1 MEFSIMYIYHYAKYC
16 SNVDMERT
24 IADIRKY
31 NLELLINES
40 GLRKGKF
47 ADKIDTAPAYIS
59 QILSTKTKRDM
70 GNELARKIELIV
82 NKPYGWMDETHYE
95 DLEQKTADPLVEAIE
110 KLSEADRLMIFRVV
124 SSLTGN
130 STIQDISKTIAAP
143 IHELP
148 KPLKP
153 PAQADQKPPTL
164 PITGS
169 YRGMPVNLESLD
181 YNPDHDGGM
190 RLPRIDGE
198 SYEDAKSR
206 LDARQTQRRINI
218 GERRKEKVAA
228 QALEESHKPE
238 IGKTWEQM
246 ADSYTFRHKR
256 HDDQIVDSQN
266 NEEDEE

>member
-1 MEFSIMYIYHYAKYC
+1 
-16 SNVDMERT
+16 
-24 IADIRKY
+24 
-31 NLELLINES
+31 
-40 GLRKGKF
+40 
-47 ADKIDTAPAYIS
+47 
-59 QILSTKTKRDM
+59 
-70 GNELARKIELIV
+70 
-82 NKPYGWMDETHYE
+82 
-95 DLEQKTADPLVEAIE
+95 
-110 KLSEADRLMIFRVV
+110 
-124 SSLTGN
+124 
-130 STIQDISKTIAAP
+130 
-143 IHELP
+143 
-148 KPLKP
+148 
-153 PAQADQKPPTL
+153 
-164 PITGS
+164 
-169 YRGMPVNLESLD
+169 
-181 YNPDHDGGM
+181 M